1 MSERLSLTET
11 MSEQETGDPFR
22 QCLRVAVGSL
32 CTEVGFESAESQA
45 LETMTELTQS
55 LITELGR
62 SARAFCE
69 LAGRVEPLVADLV
82 LALVEMSVPMEG
94 LREYALRQGRLT
106 VQPPGQLVASK
117 QTAILHT
124 GNKKRHPGHIPDH
137 LPEMPDSHS
146 YIRTP
151 THRQPV
157 TDYESVR
164 EKAASQK
171 RDVERALTRFIAK
184 TGKIHNLFKTD
195 DSNLFPLI
203 SCDRDEEGVKLP
215 AYLDALLF
223 KDQVFEEDE
232 REYLPKK
239 RKSNNQN
246 NSKPR
251 KQEDDSDD
259 EEGPGSSEKKP
270 KPNEASTEGGDG
282 IDNPFLRPGRMP
294 RPIPPTMKASS
305 NIH

>member
-1 MSERLSLTET
+1 
-11 MSEQETGDPFR
+11 MSEQEGGDPFR

-69 LAGRVEPLVADLV
+69 LAGRVEPVVADLV

-106 VQPPGQLVASK
+106 VQPPGQVVASK

-203 SCDRDEEGVKLP
+203 SCERDEEGVKLP

-246 NSKPR
+246 NSKAR
-251 KQEDDSDD
+251 KQEEDSDD
-259 EEGPGSSEKKP
+259 EEAVGSSSAEKKP
-270 KPNEASTEGGDG
+270 KVNESVTEGGDG
-282 IDNPFLRPGRMP
+282 IDNPFLRPVRMP
-294 RPIPPTMKASS
+294 RPVPPTMKASS
-305 NIH
+305 SLH